1 MKSCKVFA
9 GNEELTAATKGET
22 ATSVTGSNDFT
33 ASNCSFGYNE
43 GNAACVVMATS
54 SVYPSG
60 LAFAAISV
68 ASTPDAA
75 GRLSTTTGWPN
86 RSESLGVMS
95 RATRSEPPPGA
106 KGTSIRTGLV
116 GYADAAPIATSAMP
130 AANPRKEKK
139 NANLR
144 NVTWPFL
151 LQTPGNFHAI
161 TANPPR

>member
-9 GNEELTAATKGET
+9 GNEELTAATGGET

-33 ASNCSFGYNE
+33 APNCTFGYNE

-54 SVYPSG
+54 SVYPSA
-60 LAFAAISV
+60 LASAAISV

-95 RATRSEPPPGA
+95 RATRS
-106 KGTSIRTGLV
+106 
-116 GYADAAPIATSAMP
+116 AAPRGKRHEYPHWLGRICGCSAHRHLRNACREP
-130 AANPRKEKK
+130 GKGKEK
-139 NANLR
+139 R
-144 NVTWPFL
+144 QFTQHDPVFS
-151 LQTPGNFHAI
+151 I
-161 TANPPR
+161 TDAR

>member
-9 GNEELTAATKGET
+9 GNEELTAATRGET

-54 SVYPSG
+54 SVYPPG
-60 LAFAAISV
+60 LASAAISV

-95 RATRSEPPPGA
+95 RATRSAAHRGKRHGYPHWLGRICGCSAHRHLRNACREPG
-106 KGTSIRTGLV
+106 KG
-116 GYADAAPIATSAMP
+116 
-130 AANPRKEKK
+130 KEK
-139 NANLR
+139 R
-144 NVTWPFL
+144 QFTQHDPVFS
-151 LQTPGNFHAI
+151 I
-161 TANPPR
+161 TDAR